1 MLAILTS
8 VIMNNHVYTFGGKVY
23 LHEGKG
29 SMGDRAIGVIANIVM
44 IWWYEQ
50 LTSKFED
57 LKIVAHLLKI
67 YVDDVNG
74 LYDPIEAGLDFEE
87 GKLTYSDDKAEE
99 DEEVPADIR
108 TMRIIRK
115 VANSIDPMIQMT
127 IDAPSNHADLKL
139 PMLDL

>member
-1 MLAILTS
+1 
-8 VIMNNHVYTFGGKVY
+8 
-23 LHEGKG
+23 
-29 SMGDRAIGVIANIVM
+29 MGDRAIGVIANIVM

-127 IDAPSNHADLKL
+127 IDAPSNHADLKIL
-139 PMLDL
+139 ICLT